1 MIGNLIG
8 CIVVLVA
15 LFGFLCNL
23 TGEKNKG
30 NQILNNCM
38 TSIVIYLM
46 IVTIFGFSDSD
57 MNFINLKV
65 PFLAGIQKYETIK
78 TYISNDIAM
87 FALDFAQLVTLVF
100 LINIITNSIKFENA
114 GFAGMISSRLVIVMI
129 SVFVYGFLMNLIENN
144 IIFKWSIYCIEC
156 LITGVSIIYTP
167 LSIVSLLT
175 GIKKDNYV
183 NTYILAGLKESYLG
197 KCITKAIT
205 SSIVLVI
212 FLCLLD
218 YQYGGVFNVVD
229 ITLSSFSEIAACI
242 IVLMGI
248 YFMVKSLFGNN
259 KNK

>member
-87 FALDFAQLVTLVF
+87 FALDFAQLVT
-100 LINIITNSIKFENA
+100 
-114 GFAGMISSRLVIVMI
+114 
-129 SVFVYGFLMNLIENN
+129 
-144 IIFKWSIYCIEC
+144 
-156 LITGVSIIYTP
+156 
-167 LSIVSLLT
+167 
-175 GIKKDNYV
+175 
-183 NTYILAGLKESYLG
+183 
-197 KCITKAIT
+197 
-205 SSIVLVI
+205 
-212 FLCLLD
+212 
-218 YQYGGVFNVVD
+218 
-229 ITLSSFSEIAACI
+229 
-242 IVLMGI
+242 
-248 YFMVKSLFGNN
+248 
-259 KNK
+259 